1 MPRTPGHPCAA
12 LAAAVALAGSGVA
25 MAQSASPADPA
36 ASGDVLARPA
46 PSVDELMKR
55 LDTLEDR
62 NRELEARV
70 TDLNRQQGEEWLGE
84 QRAGQIRDIVRDVL
98 ADSDQRANLSDGGMT
113 AGWNDGFFL
122 GSSDG
127 RFRMNV
133 GGFVQSR
140 FTWSA
145 IRTGNYNTSSS
156 AGSQPVFDR
165 KDNRY
170 GFNIP
175 DLQLWADGH
184 LFSRDFQYMVK
195 ARFYEQVTTNIN
207 KGDQNGSS
215 AAIPGGPDFS
225 EIELMDAW
233 IRINMDD
240 HWSVRTGQYRS
251 PFSRG
256 FLVLEQY
263 QMSSARS
270 VVDFHYALGYT
281 TGLELEYQSD
291 EVRSRLSI
299 DNGAEDNLMGDIDAV
314 YGANGYKIWPTGSFG
329 GQNAP
334 YWEQNAVFSVTHRI
348 DWKPAGTWEQFR
360 SYTSPSTE
368 TFGFLAGLGIHYQ
381 QSQGYQANQGT
392 PGSDSPTS
400 QWFAATIDAQA
411 NYGGA
416 SVYGAVFYNN
426 VNAPGALQPAFGD
439 AQSGGS
445 AEDIGTLN
453 IFAAQL
459 QGAIYFAPKWEAFA
473 RYEFA
478 YISGGNSNLSGLNPT
493 IADPDP
499 LNLLTIGANYYID
512 GHDLKWTTDLGWAI
526 TQVNPW
532 FADVNAGWRPSQA
545 NEVVFRTQ
553 LQLIF

>member
-12 LAAAVALAGSGVA
+12 LAAAVALAGTGVA

-195 ARFYEQVTTNIN
+195 ARFY
-207 KGDQNGSS
+207 
-215 AAIPGGPDFS
+215 A
-225 EIELMDAW
+225 
-233 IRINMDD
+233 
-240 HWSVRTGQYRS
+240 Y
-251 PFSRG
+251 
-256 FLVLEQY
+256 
-263 QMSSARS
+263 
-270 VVDFHYALGYT
+270 
-281 TGLELEYQSD
+281 
-291 EVRSRLSI
+291 
-299 DNGAEDNLMGDIDAV
+299 
-314 YGANGYKIWPTGSFG
+314 YK
-329 GQNAP
+329 
-334 YWEQNAVFSVTHRI
+334 
-348 DWKPAGTWEQFR
+348 K
-360 SYTSPSTE
+360 
-368 TFGFLAGLGIHYQ
+368 
-381 QSQGYQANQGT
+381 
-392 PGSDSPTS
+392 
-400 QWFAATIDAQA
+400 
-411 NYGGA
+411 
-416 SVYGAVFYNN
+416 
-426 VNAPGALQPAFGD
+426 
-439 AQSGGS
+439 
-445 AEDIGTLN
+445 
-453 IFAAQL
+453 
-459 QGAIYFAPKWEAFA
+459 
-473 RYEFA
+473 
-478 YISGGNSNLSGLNPT
+478 
-493 IADPDP
+493 
-499 LNLLTIGANYYID
+499 
-512 GHDLKWTTDLGWAI
+512 
-526 TQVNPW
+526 
-532 FADVNAGWRPSQA
+532 
-545 NEVVFRTQ
+545 
-553 LQLIF
+553 